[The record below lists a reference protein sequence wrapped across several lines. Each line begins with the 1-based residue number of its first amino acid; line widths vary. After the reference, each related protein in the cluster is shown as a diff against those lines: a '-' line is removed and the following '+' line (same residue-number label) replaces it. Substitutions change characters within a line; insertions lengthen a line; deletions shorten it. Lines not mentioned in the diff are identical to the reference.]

1 MIEHVVRYADKRC
14 AMCVV
19 LQLMSPVDR
28 WLTGQGLPKKSQC
41 HTMWFKCCFINFTK
55 MVIPQMNMK
64 TNKKLSYK
72 KNPKRGQQ
80 EWGGSVLWTC
90 YQGKLYYGCVISE
103 LAGLSLKPPD
113 KTSVES
119 LKEAKLSV
127 VNTRGFSKTL
137 SRQYRRV
144 FPNSQSSIPEA
155 FPKLSVV
162 NTGGFRKK
170 FNKKK

>member
-28 WLTGQGLPKKSQC
+28 RLTGQGLPKKSQF

-55 MVIPQMNMK
+55 MVIRQMNMK

-80 EWGGSVLWTC
+80 KWGGSVLWTC

-127 VNTRGFSKTL
+127 IHTGGVSQTL
-137 SRQYRRV
+137 SRQYRRR
-144 FPNSQSSIPEA
+144 FPNSESSIPEGLGKSSIRKNSYS
-155 FPKLSVV
+155 F
-162 NTGGFRKK
+162 GG
-170 FNKKK
+170 